1 MTDNEDN
8 DKNEFQRFDEVSSP
22 AESISLLLW
31 GAAKTGKTD
40 FSGSTGSRSLYIDV
54 GKSAETFHAKDFVA
68 RRGVFKGFYRKVEEE
83 ASKDNYVMPDKATAY
98 DQVCDIID
106 NALDKIPDQ
115 FDVVVVDE
123 ATAFRRYAMN
133 KALEIN
139 AGMNKSQA
147 NVASKKWDMILP
159 GIQDF
164 GSEMSLVA
172 QFIAGTIDLLKKHN
186 KHFILIAH
194 ERALFESVTDAKT
207 GKKTETDIV
216 KKLVPAFTG
225 KKDIDAIANM
235 FDCVFHTEVAR
246 SGDKTIYRIRTQGD
260 DGLVAGHRYS
270 GVFQP
275 VETNLTFPDMIRRIK
290 AGVGK

>member
-1 MTDNEDN
+1 MTDNSNKKD
-8 DKNEFQRFDEVSSP
+8 EFQRFDEVSSP
-22 AESISLLLW
+22 AESVTLLLW

-40 FSGSTGSRSLYIDV
+40 FSGSAGERSLYIDV
-54 GKSAETFHAKDFVA
+54 GKSAETFHAKGFKE
-68 RRGVFKGFYRKVEEE
+68 RRGTFKGFYRKVEEVAAKE
-83 ASKDNYVMPDKATAY
+83 NYVMPDTATAY

-106 NALDKIPDQ
+106 KALEVMPDK
-115 FDVVVVDE
+115 FDVVIVDE

-139 AGMNKSQA
+139 QGMNKSQA
-147 NVASKKWDMILP
+147 GANSKKWDMVLP
-159 GIQDF
+159 GVQDY
-164 GSEMSLVA
+164 GSEMSLVS
-172 QFIAGTIDLLKKHN
+172 QFIAGTIDLLKRHN
-186 KHFILIAH
+186 KHFILVAH
-194 ERALFESVTDAKT
+194 ERALFESVTDSKT

-235 FDCVFHTEVAR
+235 FDCVFHTEKAR
-246 SGDKTIYRIRTQGD
+246 SGETEVFRIRTQGD

-275 VETNLTFPDMIRRIK
+275 IETNLTFPRMIERIK
-290 AGVGK
+290 AGVEK

>member
-1 MTDNEDN
+1 MTTD
-8 DKNEFQRFDEVSSP
+8 EFKRFDEVSQP
-22 AESISLLLW
+22 AESVSLLLW

-40 FSGSTGSRSLYIDV
+40 FSGSAGERSLYIDV
-54 GKSAETFHAKDFVA
+54 GKSAETFHSKGFKD
-68 RRGVFKGFYRKVEEE
+68 RRGVFKGFYRKVEEV
-83 ASKDNYVMPDKATAY
+83 AAKDNYVMPDTATAY
-98 DQVCDIID
+98 DKVCDIID
-106 NALDKIPDQ
+106 EAIAKIKDK
-115 FDVVVVDE
+115 FDVVIVDE

-139 AGMNKSQA
+139 QGMNKSQA

-159 GIQDF
+159 GVQDY
-164 GSEMSLVA
+164 GSEMSLVS
-172 QFIAGTIDLLKKHN
+172 QFIAGTIDLLKKNN

-194 ERALFESVTDAKT
+194 ERALFESVTDSKT

-235 FDCVFHTEVAR
+235 FDCVFHTETAR
-246 SGDKTIYRIRTQGD
+246 SGDNIIYRIRTQGD
-260 DGLVAGHRYS
+260 DGLVAGNRYS

-275 VETNLTFPDMIRRIK
+275 IESNLTFPKMIERIK
-290 AGVGK
+290 AGVGVGK